1 MSESK
6 SILLRLVSLL
16 ASTSFITALVSPIRC
31 DAYNLQSKPL
41 SLPFQSRREWIHS
54 VTTRGVPAVIGANIL
69 LDATGVSSPAAAV
82 AADTSVTTPDSSAN
96 TNTNTM
102 YKSKGLAERLSQRDA
117 SLLTNR
123 LFNLP
128 PAAQVYPEFMRGTWK
143 ITASFAGYQFPSK
156 AITRQRVTADVAIAG
171 FQKCSIAGIADIGKE
186 QVPAYLFQI
195 DPTTGLANVEANL
208 KNTVDA
214 YLGYK
219 AVASVIYAGAAK
231 NPNRIG
237 IDFVDYKTINAERI
251 ELFCNAR
258 ESELV
263 TISPSPVQQVFV
275 CSEYLRQVTFGTGS
289 EVGVPRQAVT
299 NYAHFWT
306 WRPGPEDDSSKD
318 KEAGAAYPS
327 TIKGN
332 LLTVAYLDPQDAMYF
347 EEPSKPVA
355 VYSHTLT
362 GVRVT

>member
-1 MSESK
+1 M
-6 SILLRLVSLL
+6 L
-16 ASTSFITALVSPIRC
+16 
-31 DAYNLQSKPL
+31 L
-41 SLPFQSRREWIHS
+41 SLAFK
-54 VTTRGVPAVIGANIL
+54 N
-69 LDATGVSSPAAAV
+69 
-82 AADTSVTTPDSSAN
+82 
-96 TNTNTM
+96 
-102 YKSKGLAERLSQRDA
+102 
-117 SLLTNR
+117 
-123 LFNLP
+123 
-128 PAAQVYPEFMRGTWK
+128 
-143 ITASFAGYQFPSK
+143 
-156 AITRQRVTADVAIAG
+156 
-171 FQKCSIAGIADIGKE
+171 CSIAGIADIGKE
-186 QVPAYLFQI
+186 QVPAYLYQI
-195 DPTTGLANVEANL
+195 DPTTGLAIVQANL

-214 YLGYK
+214 YLGYP
-219 AVASVIYAGAAK
+219 AVASVIYAAAK

-263 TISPSPVQQVFV
+263 TTPVQQVFV

-306 WRPGPEDDSSKD
+306 WRPGPDDNP
-318 KEAGAAYPS
+318 AVAASPS

-332 LLTVAYLDPQDAMYF
+332 LLTVAYLDPQDPMYF

-362 GVRVT
+362 GVRVA

>member
-1 MSESK
+1 MPESK
-6 SILLRLVSLL
+6 SIILRFVSLL
-16 ASTSFITALVSPIRC
+16 ASTTLITALVSPISC
-31 DAYNLQSKPL
+31 DAYNPQPTPFS
-41 SLPFQSRREWIHS
+41 SPFQSRREWIHS
-54 VTTRGVPAVIGANIL
+54 VTTRGVPAAIGAGIL

-82 AADTSVTTPDSSAN
+82 AADTSFTKTDSSAN
-96 TNTNTM
+96 TNTNTNSM

-128 PAAQVYPEFMRGTWK
+128 PAAQVYPDFMRGTWK
-143 ITASFAGYQFPSK
+143 MTASFAGYQFPSK
-156 AITRQRVTADVAIAG
+156 AITRERVTADVAIAG

-195 DPTTGLANVEANL
+195 DPTTGLANIEANL

-263 TISPSPVQQVFV
+263 TISPDKQVFV

-306 WRPGPEDDSSKD
+306 WRPGPD
-318 KEAGAAYPS
+318 A

-332 LLTVAYLDPQDAMYF
+332 LLTVAYLDPQDPMYF

-362 GVRVT
+362 GVRVA

>member
-1 MSESK
+1 MSK
-6 SILLRLVSLL
+6 CSILILRLVSLL
-16 ASTSFITALVSPIRC
+16 ATALITSLVSPISC
-31 DAYNLQSKPL
+31 DAYNLLSKPSL
-41 SLPFQSRREWIHS
+41 SRFQSRREWINS
-54 VTTRGVPAVIGANIL
+54 VTTRAVPAAIGAGIL

-82 AADTSVTTPDSSAN
+82 AAATSVTPTDSS
-96 TNTNTM
+96 TNTM
-102 YKSKGLAERLSQRDA
+102 YKSKGLAENLSKRDA
-117 SLLTNR
+117 SILTNK

-128 PAAQVYPEFMRGTWK
+128 PAAQVYPDFMRGNWK
-143 ITASFAGYQFPSK
+143 MTASFAGYLFPSK
-156 AITRQRVTADVAIAG
+156 AISRQRITADVAIAG
-171 FQKCSIAGIADIGKE
+171 FQKCSIAGISDIGKE
-186 QVPAYLFQI
+186 QVPPYLYQI
-195 DPTTGLANVEANL
+195 DPTTGLANVQANL
-208 KNTVDA
+208 KNTIDA
-214 YLGYK
+214 YLGYP
-219 AVASVIYAGAAK
+219 AVASVIYNAGK

-263 TISPSPVQQVFV
+263 TTPVQQVFV

-306 WRPGPEDDSSKD
+306 WRPGPDDNPN
-318 KEAGAAYPS
+318 KEAGAAASPS

-332 LLTVAYLDPQDAMYF
+332 LLTVAYLDPQDPMYF

-362 GVRVT
+362 GVRVA